1 VNAVMNYDFRRW
13 YARKQNVVVEN
24 RDWTA
29 GVSGWLGKLGET
41 RKGDEMQANTAFA
54 GTADAVTPATLQQCA
69 TPVEKYTDE
78 QVRQFVIALEDPFD
92 PSEIKWRVTNT
103 TSDRRR
109 GQVIAY
115 ADPRAYTDRLNAL
128 FTVRG
133 WTREYTVQVIQNF
146 ERKERGNGDGII
158 SGKIVVTC
166 RVTID
171 GMGSHSGLGEEWA
184 DNENAGTSAE
194 AQAFK
199 RACSCFGLGR
209 YLYDLD
215 GNWVDLDERKQPL
228 SKPRLPDWALPRR
241 KPAATGN
248 QNGHKHTN
256 GSGHLKPQTL
266 SAQALADLRTKVKS
280 LCGQVGFGLAR
291 SVASSIAS
299 MENPDEIQDAEMLSA
314 VSSKLEDTLRGVGR
328 LRTATGVVGQAAFSQ
343 LCREMNLA
351 GDCLDDI
358 PDRRTL
364 RLLIEALERK
374 AGATALQQNGNGH
387 GEQAASRTSL
397 GHGNE
402 LGVARANLVREAQR
416 VGKLRNMKVS
426 DVIDRAAKGAFRFG
440 ELRRITA
447 DSLPAVTAATDV
459 LRQVTQ

>member
-1 VNAVMNYDFRRW
+1 
-13 YARKQNVVVEN
+13 
-24 RDWTA
+24 
-29 GVSGWLGKLGET
+29 
-41 RKGDEMQANTAFA
+41 
-54 GTADAVTPATLQQCA
+54 
-69 TPVEKYTDE
+69 
-78 QVRQFVIALEDPFD
+78 
-92 PSEIKWRVTNT
+92 
-103 TSDRRR
+103 
-109 GQVIAY
+109 
-115 ADPRAYTDRLNAL
+115 
-128 FTVRG
+128 
-133 WTREYTVQVIQNF
+133 VIQNF

-209 YLYDLD
+209 YLYDLG
-215 GNWVDLDERKQPL
+215 GNWVDLDDRKQPL
-228 SKPRLPDWALPRR
+228 SRPRLPDWALPKR

-248 QNGHKHTN
+248 QNGDNRRN
-256 GSGHLKPQTL
+256 GNGHLQPQAH

-280 LCGQVGFGLAR
+280 LCEQVGFGLAR
-291 SVASSIAS
+291 SVARSIAS
-299 MENPDEIQDAEMLSA
+299 LENPDEIQDGGMLRA
-314 VSSKLEDTLRGVGR
+314 VSSKLEDTLRGVER
-328 LRTATGVVGQAAFSQ
+328 LRTATGVLGQTTFSQ

-364 RLLIEALERK
+364 RQLIEALERN
-374 AGATALQQNGNGH
+374 AGAPLHQKGNGH
-387 GEQAASRTSL
+387 GGAPDNRTSVAR
-397 GHGNE
+397 GNE
-402 LGVARANLVREAQR
+402 LGAARADLVREAQR

>member
-1 VNAVMNYDFRRW
+1 
-13 YARKQNVVVEN
+13 
-24 RDWTA
+24 
-29 GVSGWLGKLGET
+29 
-41 RKGDEMQANTAFA
+41 MQGNTAFA
-54 GTADAVTPATLQQCA
+54 GAADAASPATVQQCA
-69 TPVEKYTDE
+69 TPGEKYTDE
-78 QVRQFVIALEDPFD
+78 QVRQFVLALEDPFD
-92 PSEIKWRVTNT
+92 PREIKWRVTNT
-103 TSDRRR
+103 TSERRR

-228 SKPRLPDWALPRR
+228 SRPRLPDWALPKR
-241 KPAATGN
+241 KPVANGH
-248 QNGHKHTN
+248 QNGHDSTN
-256 GSGHLKPQTL
+256 GNGHLK
-266 SAQALADLRTKVKS
+266 SQALSVTALGELQTKVKS
-280 LCGQVGFGLAR
+280 LCEQVGSGLAR
-291 SVASSIAS
+291 SVTRSIAS
-299 MENPDEIQDAEMLSA
+299 IEIPDEIHDAGMLSA
-314 VSSKLEDTLRGVGR
+314 VSMKLEDTLRGVGR
-328 LRTATGVVGQAAFSQ
+328 LRTATGVVGQTTFSQ
-343 LCREMNLA
+343 VCRELNLA

-364 RLLIEALERK
+364 RQLIEALERE
-374 AGATALQQNGNGH
+374 AGATPLRQNGNGH
-387 GEQAASRTSL
+387 GAASANRTNP
-397 GHGNE
+397 GRDNE
-402 LGVARANLVREAQR
+402 IGAARADLVREAQR

-440 ELRRITA
+440 ELRRLTA

-459 LRQVTQ
+459 LRKVTQ

>member
-1 VNAVMNYDFRRW
+1 
-13 YARKQNVVVEN
+13 
-24 RDWTA
+24 
-29 GVSGWLGKLGET
+29 
-41 RKGDEMQANTAFA
+41 MQGNTAFA
-54 GTADAVTPATLQQCA
+54 GTADAASPATVQQCA
-69 TPVEKYTDE
+69 PVEKYTDE

-92 PSEIKWRVTNT
+92 PREIKWRVTNT

-109 GQVIAY
+109 GQVIPY

-209 YLYDLD
+209 YLYDLG
-215 GNWVDLDERKQPL
+215 GNWVDLDERRQPL
-228 SKPRLPDWALPRR
+228 SRPRLPDWALPRR
-241 KPAATGN
+241 KSAATTH
-248 QNGHKHTN
+248 QNGYNHTN
-256 GSGHLKPQTL
+256 GNGHLKPQGVTG
-266 SAQALADLRTKVKS
+266 AEFADLKVRVKS
-280 LCGQVGFGLAR
+280 LCEQVGYGLAK
-291 SVASSIAS
+291 SVMSSIAS
-299 MENPDEIQDAEMLSA
+299 VENSDEIQDVGMLSA
-314 VSSKLEDTLRGVGR
+314 VSTKLEDTLRGVER
-328 LRTATGVVGQAAFSQ
+328 LRAATAVVGQANFSQ
-343 LCREMNLA
+343 LCRSMNLA

-358 PDRRTL
+358 PDRRAL
-364 RLLIEALERK
+364 RQLIEALERT
-374 AGATALQQNGNGH
+374 AGWTPRQSGNGH
-387 GEQAASRTSL
+387 GGTPTNGTNGGRGS
-397 GHGNE
+397 E
-402 LGVARANLVREAQR
+402 LGAARADLVREAQR
-416 VGKLRNMKVS
+416 FAKLRNMKVAN
-426 DVIDRAAKGAFRFG
+426 VIDRAAKGAFRFG
-440 ELRRITA
+440 EIQRLTA
-447 DSLPAVTAATDV
+447 DFLPAVTAAIEV

>member
-1 VNAVMNYDFRRW
+1 
-13 YARKQNVVVEN
+13 
-24 RDWTA
+24 
-29 GVSGWLGKLGET
+29 LGKFAKT
-41 RKGDEMQANTAFA
+41 KKGDDMQGNTAFS
-54 GTADAVTPATLQQCA
+54 GTADAASPSTVQQCA
-69 TPVEKYTDE
+69 TSVEKYTDE
-78 QVRQFVIALEDPFD
+78 QVRQLVIALEDPFD
-92 PSEIKWRVTNT
+92 PREIKWRVTNT

-166 RVTID
+166 RLTID

-209 YLYDLD
+209 YLYDLG

-228 SKPRLPDWALPRR
+228 SRPRLPDWALPKR
-241 KPAATGN
+241 KPAATGH
-248 QNGHKHTN
+248 QNGHKGTN
-256 GSGHLKPQTL
+256 GNGHLNSEHHSP
-266 SAQALADLRTKVKS
+266 ALGELQTKVKS
-280 LCGQVGFGLAR
+280 LCEQVGFGLAR
-291 SVASSIAS
+291 SVTKSVAC
-299 MENPDEIQDAEMLSA
+299 MENPDEIQDAGMLSA
-314 VSSKLEDTLRGVGR
+314 VSMKLEDTLRGVER
-328 LRTATGVVGQAAFSQ
+328 LRAATGVVGQTTFSQ

-364 RLLIEALERK
+364 RQLIEALERE
-374 AGATALQQNGNGH
+374 AGPTPLRQNGNGH
-387 GEQAASRTSL
+387 AAASGNRTNP
-397 GHGNE
+397 GRDNE
-402 LGVARANLVREAQR
+402 MSAARADLVREAQR

-440 ELRRITA
+440 DLRRLTA
-447 DSLPAVTAATDV
+447 DSFAAVTAARDV
-459 LRQVTQ
+459 LRQVTE